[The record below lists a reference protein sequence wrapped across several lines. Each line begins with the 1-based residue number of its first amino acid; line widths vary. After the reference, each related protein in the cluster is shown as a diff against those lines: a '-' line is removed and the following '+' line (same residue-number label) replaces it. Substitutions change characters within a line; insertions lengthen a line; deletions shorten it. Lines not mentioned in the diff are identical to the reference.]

1 MGKGEECSQGPGE
14 GAGGLQPHRLL
25 IVSQPTE
32 GPTVAILLGA
42 PRGTQL
48 GEGRG
53 DGEEGPSG
61 TESKRGVG
69 EGATQVTMVLEGAE

>member
-53 DGEEGPSG
+53 DGEKAPQGQSLREEWG
-61 TESKRGVG
+61 RG
-69 EGATQVTMVLEGAE
+69 LHK

>member
-1 MGKGEECSQGPGE
+1 M
-14 GAGGLQPHRLL
+14 
-25 IVSQPTE
+25 SQPTE

-69 EGATQVTMVLEGAE
+69 EGGYTSNNGVGGGRVRPRR